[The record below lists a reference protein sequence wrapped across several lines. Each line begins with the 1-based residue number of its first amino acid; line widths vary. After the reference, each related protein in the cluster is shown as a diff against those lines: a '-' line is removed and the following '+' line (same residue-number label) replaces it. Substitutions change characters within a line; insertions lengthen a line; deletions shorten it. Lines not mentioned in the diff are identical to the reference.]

1 MSGVRRRAR
10 PAQSTVVGAMFFIV
24 LVFFSLGIL
33 YYVENNYV
41 LYGEATQRAWQL
53 QQQRNDQ
60 RFTVGEAYV
69 LPAKGGYKTLFFVR
83 NEGGTP
89 IDIVNAYLCSVNGG
103 KVSRYPLNLYLNPGQ
118 SVQVN
123 LTDYNP
129 SFPSVLNGDYNV
141 SLWTSLGVGA
151 STIVV
156 ATAPGVGSSPEG
168 NVYPVAGSLYAP
180 GSNALVGTSSSV
192 HEKAKHLAAGFAAV
206 NLTVRFSVVNNN
218 PYPIKL
224 YTNSS
229 FLLYWVPTP
238 QQLLQLAVNAAGYH
252 SAFYGGVIGAALPLN
267 AAAVINGASVVNGA
281 AVINEGSVVTVTI
294 PNYTVMFY
302 NFTKL
307 VGVSNSGKTQIGS
320 IQTVFQSYPADI
332 YVPIYPSTPTSYTF
346 VSKVLLSYSVPGE
359 SKAYNIYF
367 NNGYF
372 EATVSVQ

>member
-103 KVSRYPLNLYLNPGQ
+103 KVSRYSTNLYLNPGQ
-118 SVQVN
+118 SEWVN
-123 LTDYNP
+123 LTDYNS

-156 ATAPGVGSSPEG
+156 ATALGAFGSSPEG
-168 NVYPVAGSLYAP
+168 NVYPVAGSLSVSASKTAVGVPSWPHWWFRVLKVWWLQP
-180 GSNALVGTSSSV
+180 GDFALA
-192 HEKAKHLAAGFAAV
+192 EV
-206 NLTVRFSVVNNN
+206 NVSFTVVNNN
-218 PYPIKL
+218 PYPVMV
-224 YTNSS
+224 YPNSS
-229 FLLYWVPTP
+229 LLLYWIPTP
-238 QQLLQLAVNAAGYH
+238 SQLNQLAVDASSYG
-252 SAFYGGVIGAALPLN
+252 SAFYSGVIGAALPLN
-267 AAAVINGASVVNGA
+267 ETLVVNA
-281 AVINEGSVVTVTI
+281 GSVETVTI
-294 PNYTVMFY
+294 PNYTIMLYSLTWLGTV
-302 NFTKL
+302 
-307 VGVSNSGKTQIGS
+307 SGKASGI
-320 IQTVFQSYPADI
+320 FKNHPADI
-332 YVPIYPSTPTSYTF
+332 YVPIYPSTATNYTF
-346 VSKVLLSYSVPGE
+346 ASKLLLSYALFG
-359 SKAYNIYF
+359 KTYDMYL

-372 EATVSVQ
+372 TVEISPPS

>member
-69 LPAKGGYKTLFFVR
+69 LPAKDGYKTLFFVR

-103 KVSRYPLNLYLNPGQ
+103 KVSRYSLNLYLNPGQ
-118 SVQVN
+118 SEWVN
-123 LTDYNP
+123 LTNYNS
-129 SFPSVLNGDYNV
+129 SFPSVLNGNYNV

-156 ATAPGVGSSPEG
+156 ATASGAFGSSPEG
-168 NVYPVAGSLYAP
+168 NVYPVAGSLSVSASKTAVGVSSWP
-180 GSNALVGTSSSV
+180 HWRLKPRWFKLGDFALA
-192 HEKAKHLAAGFAAV
+192 EV
-206 NLTVRFSVVNNN
+206 NVSFTVVNNN
-218 PYPIKL
+218 PYPIMV
-224 YTNSS
+224 YPNSS
-229 FLLYWVPTP
+229 LLLYWIPTP
-238 QQLLQLAVNAAGYH
+238 SQLNQLAVNASSYG
-252 SAFYGGVIGAALPLN
+252 SAFYSGVIGAALPLN
-267 AAAVINGASVVNGA
+267 ETLVVNA
-281 AVINEGSVVTVTI
+281 GSVETVTI
-294 PNYTVMFY
+294 PNYTIMLYSLTWYEKAWGLAFGET
-302 NFTKL
+302 NN
-307 VGVSNSGKTQIGS
+307 VSET
-320 IQTVFQSYPADI
+320 FAAYPADI
-332 YVPIYPSTPTSYTF
+332 YVPIYPSTATNYTF
-346 VSKVLLSYSVPGE
+346 ASKLLLSYALFG
-359 SKAYNIYF
+359 KTYDMYL

-372 EATVSVQ
+372 TVEISPPSQSPQ